1 MRSSPNNEGRFMVS
15 ANSFFAGVGTTF
27 VILAIG
33 FGGGLMMAKTAME
46 PRAFEQARSPAPAD
60 ATPPIRV
67 ILPASSEPA
76 MPPQPSLMT
85 PQHTAQQTSSPP
97 AAPAPAVK
105 EAGATPDKAVEKVDT
120 RKAEADERER
130 RKRAAERKARL
141 ASEKARRQQQPQQR
155 EVAERRDA
163 PIMAFGSDEAPRRS
177 GFGFFGND

>member
-1 MRSSPNNEGRFMVS
+1 MVS
-15 ANSFFAGVGTTF
+15 TSSFFAGVGTTF
-27 VILAIG
+27 AILAVG

-46 PRAFEQARSPAPAD
+46 PRAFEHQARSPAPAD

-85 PQHTAQQTSSPP
+85 PPHTAEQTYP
-97 AAPAPAVK
+97 APAPAVK
-105 EAGATPDKAVEKVDT
+105 EAAATPEKAVEKVDT
-120 RKAEADERER
+120 RKAEADERDR

-141 ASEKARRQQQPQQR
+141 ASEKARRQQLQQR

-163 PIMAFGSDEAPRRS
+163 PVLAFGGDEAPRRT